1 MGKNS
6 IRQTV
11 LTVSAWR
18 ETLSHIKE
26 KKAKL
31 AERKR
36 RQNRKSY
43 IQKPQNSFLT

>member
-1 MGKNS
+1 MSKNS
-6 IRQTV
+6 IKQTV
-11 LTVSAWR
+11 ATVSAWR

-26 KKAKL
+26 KKARI

-43 IQKPQNSFLT
+43 IQKPKNSF

>member
-11 LTVSAWR
+11 ATVNAWR

-36 RQNRKSY
+36 RQNRKPYS
-43 IQKPQNSFLT
+43 QKPQNSF

>member
-1 MGKNS
+1 MSKNS

-11 LTVSAWR
+11 ATVSAWR
-18 ETLSHIKE
+18 ETLSHVKE
-26 KKAKL
+26 KKARL

-43 IQKPQNSFLT
+43 IKKSKNSF

>member
-11 LTVSAWR
+11 STMSAWR
-18 ETLSHIKE
+18 ETLSHVKE
-26 KKAKL
+26 KKARL

-36 RQNRKSY
+36 RSNRKSM
-43 IQKPQNSFLT
+43 IQKPKNSF